1 MPYPLRVTFHAAA
14 VAPQAEPADFVVQS
28 VGGTIV
34 VRGGLTAVGGSWTL
48 SAVALRRRQTI
59 VLHVK
64 AREQRRGAA
73 PELRDYRYAAL
84 VHEVPPGQYSLTV
97 SHVYAM
103 ADPAP
108 EGLAVTTFGTLL
120 DVM

>member
-1 MPYPLRVTFHAAA
+1 VPYPMRVTFHSAA
-14 VAPQAEPADFVVQS
+14 VGPRARPADFLVQS

-34 VRGGLTAVGGSWTL
+34 VRGGLTAVGGNWTL

-64 AREQRRGAA
+64 AREEEPAAA
-73 PELRDYRYAAL
+73 PELRDYRYAVL

-97 SHVYAM
+97 SHLYAM
-103 ADPAP
+103 ANPVP
-108 EGLAVTTFGTLL
+108 EGLSVTTFGTLL
-120 DVM
+120 DVE